1 MQTANTTTDE
11 IWKDIKGYEGKY
23 QVSNLGRVKSC
34 ARILSKG
41 KRGQRFQKE
50 RILVNCYNKSRYF
63 QVLIYNDKKTP
74 RVVRVHRLVAEAFLE
89 KAHTTATVDHID
101 NNKTNNNA
109 SNLQW
114 MTISENTKK
123 AVEDKLHAF
132 GEKNFAAK
140 LTEKD
145 VRHIRDEYF
154 KTDDRIRGNKE
165 KTLRAIMRGYQISRY
180 GAKAVIYKWSWKHLD

>member
-1 MQTANTTTDE
+1 MENTTVE
-11 IWKDIKGYEGKY
+11 IWKDIKGYEEKY
-23 QVSNLGRVKSC
+23 QVSNLGRVKSKE
-34 ARILSKG
+34 RILSEG
-41 KRGQRFQKE
+41 KRGQRLQKE
-50 RILVNCYNKSRYF
+50 RILVNCYNNSRYF
-63 QVLIYNDKKTP
+63 QVLIYNNEKKP

-101 NNKTNNNA
+101 NDKTNNNA

-114 MTISENTKK
+114 MTFDENIKK
-123 AVEDKLHAF
+123 AVQDKLHAF
-132 GEKNFAAK
+132 GERNSAAK

-145 VRHIRDEYF
+145 VKHIRDEYF

-180 GAKAVIYKWSWKHLD
+180 GAKAVIYKWSWKHLDR